1 METTLVLGASV
12 KPNRYSNKA
21 MFMLKEK
28 GHNLLAVGNREG
40 SAYDIDITKEMPT
53 SGVDTITMYL
63 GATNQIPYYD
73 SIIAL
78 KPRRII
84 FNPGSENIELTKL
97 AHQNGIE
104 TEEACTLVL
113 LSTGGY

>member
-40 SAYDIDITKEMPT
+40 SAYNIDITKELEK
-53 SGVDTITMYL
+53 I
-63 GATNQIPYYD
+63 
-73 SIIAL
+73 
-78 KPRRII
+78 
-84 FNPGSENIELTKL
+84 
-97 AHQNGIE
+97 
-104 TEEACTLVL
+104 
-113 LSTGGY
+113 